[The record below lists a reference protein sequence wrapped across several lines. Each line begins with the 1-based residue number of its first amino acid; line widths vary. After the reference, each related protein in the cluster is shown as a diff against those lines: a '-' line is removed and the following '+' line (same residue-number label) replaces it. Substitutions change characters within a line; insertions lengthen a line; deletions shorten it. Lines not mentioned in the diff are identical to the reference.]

1 MWTTRDV
8 GVISI
13 LAMATAYGRSSG
25 GAGGHG
31 AARRYPREGLVGLA
45 GVSPSDPAEMTE
57 ILDGDKATQTDHGE
71 QFDG

>member
-13 LAMATAYGRSSG
+13 LAMAEAYCRSSG
-25 GAGGHG
+25 GVGGYG
-31 AARRYPREGLVGLA
+31 AARRYPPAGLVGLA
-45 GVSPSDPAEMTE
+45 GVSPSDPIELTE
-57 ILDGDKATQTDHGE
+57 ILDGDKATQTDHGA